1 MLKCAARSSQTHLA
15 LALCAGACLSLAPAT
30 FAQTKVAT
38 KPAEKA
44 GEKTRVGRIDLEGK
58 LLEQLPELSF
68 IMGGSK
74 EHTLRGVVTAIKE
87 AANDGDIDALMI
99 RLKDAEIGSTQIQE
113 LAEAIKEFKASGKK
127 VHVFSDAYGPTDLM
141 LGAHADEV
149 IAQAG
154 SGVSMPG
161 MYMEEMFLAD
171 TLAWAGVK
179 ADFVQVG
186 DYKGASEALARNSPS
201 PQWDQNINQLLDS
214 LYANMRAPI
223 LQGRKMS
230 DAKLD
235 SAMNDL
241 WMADADNAKKL
252 GVIDSVI
259 DLPTI
264 PQHLRSQYDKPIA
277 WDANVLPEHQST
289 MDMSNPFALL
299 GMLSKKPDYSTNGPT
314 IAVVHIN
321 GPIIDGESTGGGG
334 FMGGGPSVG
343 SRTIRNTIED
353 LIKNDDIK
361 GVVIRINSPGGSA
374 TASEV
379 IWQGFKRLA
388 EKKPVWT
395 SVGTMAASGGYYIAV
410 SGEKIYANPS
420 SIVGSI
426 GVVGGKMTLKDLYG
440 KFKVNVVGRGRGPKA
455 TMFASDVPWSEKDIA
470 DVRKKMTETYE
481 LFTSRVTEGRKG
493 IELSTTAEGRLFTG
507 DKAVNL
513 KMVDKVGGLDVALND
528 LAESLSLADFD
539 VKDYPAPRSFEEVI
553 KESLGGM
560 VHAPN
565 IAGHSPLSHGQMF
578 SLVRE
583 IIGEKAFAQIEPQL
597 NGMMQMREGKILLMS
612 PSALVFK

>member
-1 MLKCAARSSQTHLA
+1 MSVRLA
-15 LALCAGACLSLAPAT
+15 LTLCAGACLALTPAT
-30 FAQTKVAT
+30 FAQSKPLTKST
-38 KPAEKA
+38 EKA

-58 LLEQLPELSF
+58 LLEQLPEMSF
-68 IMGGSK
+68 LLGGTK
-74 EHTLRGVVTAIKE
+74 EHTLRSVVTAIKD

-99 RLKDAEIGSTQIQE
+99 RFKDAEITSTQVQE
-113 LAEAIKEFKASGKK
+113 IAEAIKVFKESGKK
-127 VHVFSDAYGPTDLM
+127 VHVFSDAYGPTELM
-141 LGAHADEV
+141 LGAYADEV

-186 DYKGASEALARNSPS
+186 DYKGASEALARNAPS

-230 DAKLD
+230 DSQLD
-235 SAMNDL
+235 SAMGDL
-241 WMADADNAKKL
+241 WMSDADQAKKL
-252 GVIDSVI
+252 GVLDTVI

-264 PQHLRSQYDKPIA
+264 PQHLREQYDHPIA
-277 WDANVLPEHQST
+277 WDTNVLPEHEST
-289 MDMSNPFALL
+289 LDLSNPFALL
-299 GMLSKKPDYSTNGPT
+299 GMLGQKPDYSTSGPT
-314 IAVVHIN
+314 IAVIHIN
-321 GPIIDGESTGGGG
+321 GPIIDGESKSGGGI
-334 FMGGGPSVG
+334 MGGGPSVG
-343 SRTIRNTIED
+343 SRTIRNAIED

-374 TASEV
+374 IASEV

-395 SVGTMAASGGYYIAV
+395 SVGNMAASGGYYIAV

-455 TMFASDVPWSEKDIA
+455 SMFASDVPWSEQDIS
-470 DVRKKMTETYE
+470 DVRKKMTDTYE
-481 LFTSRVTEGRKG
+481 LFTKRVSEGRKG
-493 IELSTTAEGRLFTG
+493 IDLSKTAEGRLFTG
-507 DKAVNL
+507 DKAVNM
-513 KMVDKVGGLDVALND
+513 KMVDKVGGLDVAVKD
-528 LAESLSLADFD
+528 LADSLKLADFD
-539 VKDYPAPRSFEEVI
+539 VKDYPAPRSFQEVI
-553 KESLGGM
+553 QESLGGM
-560 VHAPN
+560 VSAPN
-565 IAGHSPLSHGQMF
+565 IAGHSPLSRGQMF
-578 SLVRE
+578 SVIRE
-583 IIGEKAFAQIEPQL
+583 IIGDKAYAQIEPQL
-597 NGMMQMREGKILLMS
+597 QGMMQMREGKVLLMS

>member
-1 MLKCAARSSQTHLA
+1 MFKCATRPLTARLA
-15 LALCAGACLSLAPAT
+15 LVLCAGACLALTPAT
-30 FAQTKVAT
+30 FAQSKPLTKAAD
-38 KPAEKA
+38 KNA
-44 GEKTRVGRIDLEGK
+44 EKTRVGRIDLEGK

-68 IMGGSK
+68 ILGGSK
-74 EHTLRGVVTAIKE
+74 EHTLRSVVTAIKE
-87 AANDGDIDALMI
+87 AANDDDIDALMI
-99 RLKDAEIGSTQIQE
+99 RFKDAEISSTQVQE
-113 LAEAIKEFKASGKK
+113 IAEAIKEFKESGKK
-127 VHVFSDAYGPTDLM
+127 IHVFSDAYGPTELM
-141 LGAHADEV
+141 LGAYTDEI

-186 DYKGASEALARNSPS
+186 DYKGASEALARNAPS

-230 DAKLD
+230 DAQLD
-235 SAMNDL
+235 AAMGDL

-252 GVIDSVI
+252 GVLDSVV

-264 PQHLRSQYDKPIA
+264 PQHLRDQYNHPIA
-277 WDANVLPEHQST
+277 WDTNILPEQET
-289 MDMSNPFALL
+289 TIDMSNPFGMLS
-299 GMLSKKPDYSTNGPT
+299 MLSKKPDYSTNGPT

-321 GPIIDGESTGGGG
+321 GPIVDGESSSGGGL
-334 FMGGGPSVG
+334 MGGGPNVG
-343 SRTIRNTIED
+343 SRTIRNTIEE

-374 TASEV
+374 IASEV

-388 EKKPVWT
+388 AKKPVWT
-395 SVGTMAASGGYYIAV
+395 SVGNMAASGGYYIAV
-410 SGEKIYANPS
+410 SGEKIYACPS

-455 TMFASDVPWSEKDIA
+455 TMFASDVPWSEKDVA

-481 LFTSRVTEGRKG
+481 LFTKRVSEGRKG
-493 IELSTTAEGRLFTG
+493 IELSKTAEGRLFTG

-528 LAESLSLADFD
+528 LAESLNLADFD

-560 VHAPN
+560 VAAPN
-565 IAGHSPLSHGQMF
+565 ISGHSPLSRGQMF
-578 SLVRE
+578 NLVRE
-583 IIGEKAFAQIEPQL
+583 IIGDKAFAQIEPQMQGL
-597 NGMMQMREGKILLMS
+597 MQMREGKILLMS

>member
-1 MLKCAARSSQTHLA
+1 MSVRLA
-15 LALCAGACLSLAPAT
+15 LTLCAGACLALTPAT
-30 FAQTKVAT
+30 FAQSKAAT
-38 KPAEKA
+38 KSSEKA
-44 GEKTRVGRIDLEGK
+44 GEKTRIGRIDLEGK
-58 LLEQLPELSF
+58 LLEQLPEMSF
-68 IMGGSK
+68 LLGGTK
-74 EHTLRGVVTAIKE
+74 EHTLRSVVTAIKD

-99 RLKDAEIGSTQIQE
+99 RFKDAEITSTQVQE
-113 LAEAIKEFKASGKK
+113 IAEAIKVFKESGKK
-127 VHVFSDAYGPTDLM
+127 VHVFSDAYGPTELM
-141 LGAHADEV
+141 LGAYADEV

-186 DYKGASEALARNSPS
+186 DYKGASEALARNAPS

-230 DAKLD
+230 DSQLD
-235 SAMNDL
+235 SAMGDL
-241 WMADADNAKKL
+241 WMSDADQAKKL
-252 GVIDSVI
+252 GVLDTVV

-264 PQHLRSQYDKPIA
+264 PQHLREQYNHPIT
-277 WDANVLPEHQST
+277 WDTNVLPEHEST
-289 MDMSNPFALL
+289 LDLSNPFALL
-299 GMLSKKPDYSTNGPT
+299 GMLGQKPDYSTSGPT
-314 IAVVHIN
+314 IAVIHIN
-321 GPIIDGESTGGGG
+321 GPIIDGESKSGGGI
-334 FMGGGPSVG
+334 MGGGPSVG
-343 SRTIRNTIED
+343 SRTIRNAIED

-374 TASEV
+374 IASEV

-395 SVGTMAASGGYYIAV
+395 SVGNMAASGGYYIAV

-455 TMFASDVPWSEKDIA
+455 SMFASDVPWSEQDIS
-470 DVRKKMTETYE
+470 DVRKKMTDTYE
-481 LFTSRVTEGRKG
+481 LFTKRVSEGRKG
-493 IELSTTAEGRLFTG
+493 IELSKTAEGRLFTG
-507 DKAVNL
+507 DKAVNM
-513 KMVDKVGGLDVALND
+513 KMVDKVGGLDVALKD
-528 LAESLSLADFD
+528 LADSLNLADFD
-539 VKDYPAPRSFEEVI
+539 VKDYPAPRSFQEVI
-553 KESLGGM
+553 QESLGGM
-560 VHAPN
+560 VSAPN
-565 IAGHSPLSHGQMF
+565 IAGHSPLSRGQMF
-578 SLVRE
+578 SIIRE
-583 IIGEKAFAQIEPQL
+583 IIGDKAYAQIEPQL
-597 NGMMQMREGKILLMS
+597 QGMMQMREGKVLLMS